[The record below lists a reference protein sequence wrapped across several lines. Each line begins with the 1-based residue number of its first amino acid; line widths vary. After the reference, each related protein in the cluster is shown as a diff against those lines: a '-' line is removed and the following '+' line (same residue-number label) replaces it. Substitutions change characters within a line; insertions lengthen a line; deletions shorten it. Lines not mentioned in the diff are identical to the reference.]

1 MAANSLFLDNL
12 TIQDCAGLANLV
24 YNKPDHPTLGW
35 TQFGPTYGD
44 PRTGFNGADTF
55 QGFYG
60 ATYVRGEDMVVAY
73 RGTANWTDAVDDA
86 CMVPVKTPEQA
97 RMFGWRFMLHYTQR
111 PDWTA
116 EVMGNVFETIFK
128 LPATQCALRQYAN
141 QIPPDHAQKAILI
154 ANLAQKYAQK
164 NASGIKYNLRCF
176 VGHSLGGALAQYA
189 SEQTGVGGQ
198 IEGGVPIPG
207 VSFNGPCMGNIA
219 GMRRGFGGGI
229 VAVHNELDPLS
240 LATNIAG
247 NASHAGREGL
257 NEFTLKVTPKYD
269 VPPPPAPSFPLRQA
283 LPKVAMVP
291 ILKWLGGAA
300 GFYHDMDTVFRNL
313 GGAASRPLNQI
324 YPYQDPAGNHQGGER
339 RSEPHPTIR
348 AAS

>member
-1 MAANSLFLDNL
+1 MAANNSNPLDKL
-12 TIQDCAGLANLV
+12 TIQDCARLANLV
-24 YNKPDHPTLGW
+24 YNKPGLATQGW
-35 TQFGPTYGD
+35 TQFGPTFGN
-44 PRTGFNGADTF
+44 PRTQFNVADSY

-60 ATYVRGEDMVVAY
+60 ATYVSGEDMVVAY

-86 CMVPVKTPEQA
+86 CMVPVKTAEQA
-97 RMFGWRFMLHYTQR
+97 RMFGWRFMIHYTHR

-116 EVMGNVFETIFK
+116 DAMGKVFETIFR

-141 QIPPDHAQKAILI
+141 QIPPDHAEKAIRI

-164 NASGIKYNLRCF
+164 NASGVKYKLRCF

-189 SEQTGVGGQ
+189 SEQTGAGGQ
-198 IEGGVPIPG
+198 IDGGVPIPG
-207 VSFNGPCMGNIA
+207 VSFNGPCMGNIV

-257 NEFTLKVTPKYD
+257 NEFSLKVNPNYD
-269 VPPPPAPSFPLRQA
+269 VPPPSPPPFPIREIVST
-283 LPKVAMVP
+283 PVAMVP

-313 GGAASRPLNQI
+313 GGVASRPLNQI
-324 YPYQDPAGNHQGGER
+324 YPYQG
-339 RSEPHPTIR
+339 
-348 AAS
+348 AARK